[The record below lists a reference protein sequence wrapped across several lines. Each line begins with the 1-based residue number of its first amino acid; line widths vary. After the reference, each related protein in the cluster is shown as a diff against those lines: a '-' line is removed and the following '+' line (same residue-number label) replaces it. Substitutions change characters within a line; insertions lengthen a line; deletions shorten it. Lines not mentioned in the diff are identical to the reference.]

1 MEEQE
6 VPKTSWALVGAEEA
20 APEAQVGQNYFFGDQ
35 LIAYS
40 WAVMLGYLLNDSESV
55 VVVVVA
61 AVVVTIVFLVEPYN
75 MQSKFQILSATQLKN
90 MKKKKYIYMI
100 YIYGFSSS

>member
-6 VPKTSWALVGAEEA
+6 VPKTSWALVAAEEA
-20 APEAQVGQNYFFGDQ
+20 APEAQVEQNYFFDDQ

-55 VVVVVA
+55 VAA

-90 MKKKKYIYMI
+90 MKKKNIYMI
-100 YIYGFSSS
+100 YMYGFSSS